1 MNATMSDDFNPNSL
15 DSMLTRV
22 LSRLDEQDRTAEKT
36 NADFLLV
43 LSEIRTEAQKTNG
56 RVTKLERWRDVVT
69 AKTSIIAAGLS
80 LCVTLALKKFL
91 P

>member
-1 MNATMSDDFNPNSL
+1 MNDSFNPNST
-15 DSMLTRV
+15 DAMFARV

-56 RVTKLERWRDVVT
+56 RVTALERFKDMIT
-69 AKTSIIAAGLS
+69 AKAAVVAFIGAGVFS
-80 LCVTLALKKFL
+80 AAMKVFL
-91 P
+91 G

>member
-1 MNATMSDDFNPNSL
+1 MIMADNDFNPNSL

-56 RVTKLERWRDVVT
+56 RVTVLERWRDVVT
-69 AKTSIIAAGLS
+69 AKTAVIAGVLS
-80 LCVTLALKKFL
+80 VCVTLALKKFL

>member
-1 MNATMSDDFNPNSL
+1 MIMADNDFNPNSL

-56 RVTKLERWRDVVT
+56 RVTVLERWRDVVT
-69 AKTSIIAAGLS
+69 AKTAVIAGGLS
-80 LCVTLALKKFL
+80 LCVTVAMKVFL

>member
-1 MNATMSDDFNPNSL
+1 MSDSFNPNST
-15 DSMLTRV
+15 DAMFARV

-56 RVTKLERWRDVVT
+56 RVTALEKFKDMIT
-69 AKTSIIAAGLS
+69 AKAAVISFIGAG
-80 LCVTLALKKFL
+80 VFTVAIKVFL
-91 P
+91 G